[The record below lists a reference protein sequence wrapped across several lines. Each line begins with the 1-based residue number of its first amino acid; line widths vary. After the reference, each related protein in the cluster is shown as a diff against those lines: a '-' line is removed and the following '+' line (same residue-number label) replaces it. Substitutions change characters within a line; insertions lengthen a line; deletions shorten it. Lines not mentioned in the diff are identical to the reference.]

1 MEFQGQLLTCPRLL
15 RQPLLQLLLLLQQL
29 VDLLVV
35 VEGLPH
41 QLSLGQPGMFELSG
55 GRAERLCHGGGGTV
69 FTFNKSQKRRT
80 ENESSA
86 LKEET
91 RELVTKHVF

>member
-1 MEFQGQLLTCPRLL
+1 MEFQGQLFTCPRLL
-15 RQPLLQLLLLLQQL
+15 CQPLLQLLLLLQQL

-55 GRAERLCHGGGGTV
+55 GEEQRDRVTEEAER
-69 FTFNKSQKRRT
+69 
-80 ENESSA
+80 SSHSISLEKDG
-86 LKEET
+86 LKMIILNLEE
-91 RELVTKHVF
+91 